1 MNLWRMDLAMTLQT
15 DKDQRKMT
23 EPERRCFFYLW
34 SSLCQNCLLS
44 KHQKKQGFQDLHPQ
58 LPGKETTLE
67 GCLPGFKEEPNEGRA
82 GRSKPSPSCQ
92 DHISLQCLFTHSAN
106 VNIYEIDATN
116 SSRPA
121 SLAPPHSLCL
131 LKPSKPS
138 ISDLCTWKPAL
149 EQANSLPCCKP
160 NSQ

>member
-1 MNLWRMDLAMTLQT
+1 MGEEEDSQPSLTARRGEEHEPLENGFGMTLQT

-82 GRSKPSPSCQ
+82 GRSKPSPSC
-92 DHISLQCLFTHSAN
+92 
-106 VNIYEIDATN
+106 
-116 SSRPA
+116 
-121 SLAPPHSLCL
+121 
-131 LKPSKPS
+131 
-138 ISDLCTWKPAL
+138 
-149 EQANSLPCCKP
+149 
-160 NSQ
+160 